1 MKAIDGNAGRKGRWF
16 LGLFGLPFAGVG
28 LGMLFLAVVPTLH
41 DFQRM
46 QGWEAVSARV
56 TGADL
61 HVSHGDDSDSFQAQA
76 SYDYRYGGRDYT
88 GTRVAIND
96 SGSDNIGD
104 FQQRMAAELQR
115 AVASGRPVTVW
126 VNPADPAEA
135 VYNRELR
142 WGLLGFYALFAL
154 VFGGVGIGLVL
165 AAVFAREKPA
175 PLSAATA
182 VQQGTPWLARAE
194 WASPVIHARQRG
206 GVIFLWIFAVV
217 WCAIAAPANVVIP
230 EELADGNYAILFILL
245 FDAVGA
251 GLFVWAIRQ
260 TISARKFGDT
270 PLTLQPYPGRVDAG
284 AAGELAGYFD
294 ARIPYDASATFRVSA
309 QCVRAVTS
317 GSGKNRSTRHTPLWQ
332 SELQLRGEPTAD
344 GNTRVWF
351 SFAPPAGLPVS
362 EAPSDN
368 YVSWQVRAGCEL
380 PGVDFVRDWP
390 VPVFVTAAG
399 AADGSARRR
408 MQVDI
413 EAAAQE
419 VEAATGFAQTASGT
433 VMDYRAGRHWLGALM
448 LGLPFGLGFGGAGV
462 AMWLSADEFLV
473 RWFMAPVF
481 SLIGGVCLASAIWM
495 LGNRLRVEASGGS
508 VEVQRWLYGVPLRW
522 HSVPREDIAGV
533 GMVRN
538 SSSSTGNKVTQY
550 YGLVLRRRDDTTL
563 EIGDG
568 LKGADQ
574 AQRAGEGFARY
585 ANLPW
590 LGEIAR
596 ESGFAARKAA
606 YQARRASRGDDSAR

>member
-1 MKAIDGNAGRKGRWF
+1 
-16 LGLFGLPFAGVG
+16 
-28 LGMLFLAVVPTLH
+28 
-41 DFQRM
+41 
-46 QGWEAVSARV
+46 
-56 TGADL
+56 
-61 HVSHGDDSDSFQAQA
+61 
-76 SYDYRYGGRDYT
+76 
-88 GTRVAIND
+88 
-96 SGSDNIGD
+96 
-104 FQQRMAAELQR
+104 
-115 AVASGRPVTVW
+115 
-126 VNPADPAEA
+126 
-135 VYNRELR
+135 
-142 WGLLGFYALFAL
+142 
-154 VFGGVGIGLVL
+154 
-165 AAVFAREKPA
+165 
-175 PLSAATA
+175 
-182 VQQGTPWLARAE
+182 
-194 WASPVIHARQRG
+194 
-206 GVIFLWIFAVV
+206 
-217 WCAIAAPANVVIP
+217 
-230 EELADGNYAILFILL
+230 
-245 FDAVGA
+245 
-251 GLFVWAIRQ
+251 
-260 TISARKFGDT
+260 
-270 PLTLQPYPGRVDAG
+270 
-284 AAGELAGYFD
+284 
-294 ARIPYDASATFRVSA
+294 
-309 QCVRAVTS
+309 
-317 GSGKNRSTRHTPLWQ
+317 
-332 SELQLRGEPTAD
+332 
-344 GNTRVWF
+344 
-351 SFAPPAGLPVS
+351 
-362 EAPSDN
+362 
-368 YVSWQVRAGCEL
+368 
-380 PGVDFVRDWP
+380 
-390 VPVFVTAAG
+390 
-399 AADGSARRR
+399 